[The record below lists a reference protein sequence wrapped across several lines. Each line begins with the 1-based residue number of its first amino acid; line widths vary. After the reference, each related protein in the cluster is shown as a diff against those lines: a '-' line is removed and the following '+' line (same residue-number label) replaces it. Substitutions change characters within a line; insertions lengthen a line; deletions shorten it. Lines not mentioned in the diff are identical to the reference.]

1 MAKFWELLGTLMDSI
16 FNAKETDVSG
26 DFPYDK
32 YSRFNFPEREVC
44 QRKIKLGN

>member
-1 MAKFWELLGTLMDSI
+1 MPGLWELFDMPMDSI

-32 YSRFNFPEREVC
+32 YSHFKVGKFT
-44 QRKIKLGN
+44 